1 MCFSYIIWFISSHV
15 HSPREE
21 ASSSHFSWRRFLS
34 LSLFATT
41 LPLALS
47 LTLTH
52 NHLCGG
58 GDDVSIPPSHSILCL
73 SRACSRSYNLMDPL
87 PCNWSHLRLLSIIF
101 WMDILSRVV
110 HERDGE
116 SRWWIWDW
124 TFWFSWGAI
133 NYSNPNRWYSH
144 YSIYAKWRK
153 TWPVLCIHMT

>member
-1 MCFSYIIWFISSHV
+1 MFIFTSIFKNEDVFFIYNLVHLFSRPLSARGSVISV
-15 HSPREE
+15 
-21 ASSSHFSWRRFLS
+21 
-34 LSLFATT
+34 TT

-153 TWPVLCIHMT
+153 TWPVLSIHMT